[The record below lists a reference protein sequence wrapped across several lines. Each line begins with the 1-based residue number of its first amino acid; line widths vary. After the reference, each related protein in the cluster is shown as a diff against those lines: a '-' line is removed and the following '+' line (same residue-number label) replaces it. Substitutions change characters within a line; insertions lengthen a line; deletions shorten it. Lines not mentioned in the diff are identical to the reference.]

1 MRRRLPKRK
10 KKRGEKGLENFSQS
24 PVIPMDRFYTSNEC
38 DDISG
43 FESGYEVFD
52 RYLHEH
58 DGVDVIHY
66 VLDAETD
73 NLVAYF
79 TLLAS
84 ALPYAVGSRTE
95 GIPAVEL
102 KMFATDKKYQGLG
115 LGTLVFDEVLE
126 TIEHLTSD
134 YIGAKIILL
143 YSVPVKHVM
152 DLYLKKGF
160 REVSGAFTAFESD
173 FTQGCVPM
181 YKVIR
186 VEQMQASK

>member
-1 MRRRLPKRK
+1 
-10 KKRGEKGLENFSQS
+10 
-24 PVIPMDRFYTSNEC
+24 MDRFYTNNEC

-73 NLVAYF
+73 KLVAYF

-84 ALPYAVGSRTE
+84 ALPYAVGSRIE

-102 KMFATDKKYQGLG
+102 KMFATDKKYQDLG

-126 TIEHLTSD
+126 TIEHLTSE

-160 REVSGAFTAFESD
+160 REVSGAFVAFDSD

-186 VEQMQASK
+186 VEQTQAPK